1 MNLLERVRNI
11 LFSPRSEWAVI
22 ERESGEPIHL
32 FIRYAAILAAIPA
45 IAGLIGG
52 SFVGVKVAIGTFR
65 VPLVTGLVQA
75 AISYL
80 FTFVIVYIV
89 ALVVDALAP
98 YFRGRRN
105 FLNALK
111 LSVYSF
117 TPVWL
122 AGIFLIIP
130 GLRFLTILGLYGI
143 YLLWS
148 GLPALMRVPREATF
162 AYTALV
168 AIAAVI
174 ITLLLAWL
182 QSLVVP

>member
-1 MNLLERVRNI
+1 MNLIARVRNI
-11 LFSPRSEWAVI
+11 LFSPASEWAVI
-22 ERESGEPIHL
+22 ERESDEPIHL
-32 FIRYAAILAAIPA
+32 FIRYAAILAVIPA
-45 IAGLIGG
+45 LAGFIGA
-52 SFVGVKVAIGTFR
+52 SFVGVKVAVGTFR
-65 VPLVTGLVQA
+65 VPMLTGLVQA
-75 AISYL
+75 AIGYL
-80 FTFVIVYIV
+80 FTFVIVYVV

-105 FLNALK
+105 FLSALK

-122 AGIFLIIP
+122 AGIFLLIP
-130 GLRFLTILGLYGI
+130 GLRFLTILGLYGV

-162 AYTALV
+162 ACTALV
-168 AIAAVI
+168 AVMAIV

-182 QSLVVP
+182 QSIILP